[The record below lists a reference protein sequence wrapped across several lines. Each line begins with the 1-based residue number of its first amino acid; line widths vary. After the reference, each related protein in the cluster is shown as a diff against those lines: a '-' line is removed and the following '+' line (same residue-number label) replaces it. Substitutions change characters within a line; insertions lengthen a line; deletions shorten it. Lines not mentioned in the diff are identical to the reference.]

1 MGKQALKWTGG
12 LIALY
17 VVARNWQGIT
27 KVVSSAGSSGSGV
40 IKTLQGR

>member
-17 VVARNWQGIT
+17 IVARNWQGISKLT
-27 KVVSSAGSSGSGV
+27 SSAGSAGGGV